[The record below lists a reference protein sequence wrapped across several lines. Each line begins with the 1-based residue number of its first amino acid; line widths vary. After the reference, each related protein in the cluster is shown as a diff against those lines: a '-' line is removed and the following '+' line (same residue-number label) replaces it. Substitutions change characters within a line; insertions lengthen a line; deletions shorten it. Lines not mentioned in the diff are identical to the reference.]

1 MRDPLSPHPG
11 QPFSQV
17 LRGPQ
22 WHIRGGACGRLGPAP
37 RLGDALLQG
46 GGCQAEPPDETYSH
60 SDETGEGVVWS
71 PDQDRK
77 RVALR
82 VDDASRAPVSESC
95 WKTNRLTRTASNHPM
110 FPDKWTVQ
118 RRCHGAE
125 DEADDDPSP

>member
-1 MRDPLSPHPG
+1 EHMDAAAESLG
-11 QPFSQV
+11 AQIIDATGIFSDW
-17 LRGPQ
+17 RTK
-22 WHIRGGACGRLGPAP
+22 
-37 RLGDALLQG
+37 LQRQG
-46 GGCQAEPPDETYSH
+46 IFVK
-60 SDETGEGVVWS
+60 TGEGVVWS